1 MFKSLKDDRF
11 CYFFLISL
19 QAFIYFEPFPKQV
32 MENYNKNHS
41 NKLRETNLKISVKT
55 KILKLKLIL

>member
-1 MFKSLKDDRF
+1 
-11 CYFFLISL
+11 
-19 QAFIYFEPFPKQV
+19 

-41 NKLRETNLKISVKT
+41 NKLRETNLKINVKT